1 MRAQGGFIAGYS
13 VGCAK
18 PPHFAR
24 KKGLHSLPHKMFLH
38 QGEGRGLCALEGCAG
53 TLGGQQLLC
62 LAAPGKT
69 YLGLDPG
76 TH

>member
-1 MRAQGGFIAGYS
+1 
-13 VGCAK
+13 
-18 PPHFAR
+18 
-24 KKGLHSLPHKMFLH
+24 MFLH
-38 QGEGRGLCALEGCAG
+38 QGEGRGLCTLEGCAG